1 MISRVSYFL
10 KKCFLILALVGFGLT
25 LFSSDS
31 AHALGVEVSQ
41 ARIETSEEGYL
52 LAVSYNFELSDEI
65 REAITNGIPMYFIN
79 EVEMVRPRW
88 YWFGEKLK
96 ASQVTKI
103 TYNLWTRQYTANVN
117 NGLARNFATLDE
129 AMQVVLRPRR
139 LLIAEKN
146 TLSFGA
152 TYNVAVRLRL
162 DMNQL
167 SKPIQISSL
176 GNSDW
181 RVASEWKKFT
191 YKVEDK

>member
-1 MISRVSYFL
+1 MTSWVSYFL
-10 KKCFLILALVGFGLT
+10 KKCLSIIALVSFGLT
-25 LFSSDS
+25 LFSSDP
-31 AHALGVEVSQ
+31 AHALGVEVTQ
-41 ARIETSEEGYL
+41 ARIESSDEGHL
-52 LAVSYNFELSDEI
+52 LSVSYHFELSDEI
-65 REAITNGIPMYFIN
+65 RDAIKNGIPMYFIN
-79 EVEMVRPRW
+79 EVEMVRSRW
-88 YWFGEKLK
+88 YWFGEKFK

-103 TYNLWTRQYTANVN
+103 TYNLWTRQFTANIN
-117 NGLARNFATLDE
+117 NGLARNFPTLDE

-146 TLSFGA
+146 TLSLGA

-167 SKPIQISSL
+167 SKPIQISTL

-191 YKVEDK
+191 YKVEEK